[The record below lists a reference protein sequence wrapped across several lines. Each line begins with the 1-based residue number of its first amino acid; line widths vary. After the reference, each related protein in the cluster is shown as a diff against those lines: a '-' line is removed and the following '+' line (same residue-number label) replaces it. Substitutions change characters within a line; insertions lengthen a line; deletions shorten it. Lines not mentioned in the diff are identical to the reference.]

1 MAQLVAEQ
9 LDARGGFAD
18 IDSDLYKPYHPQ
30 YAQLMAQDDRLMT
43 LYTGPDGRAWMRQA
57 QQFVRGEDPLSNG
70 QKLNA
75 LVQEIAMDPQF
86 LAATMRQ
93 YRAVGTRTEVLAL
106 ADSQALSEQGIL
118 NRYYEQVRDRGQGRL
133 TVPEKAAASYTG
145 IAVSCE
151 VIAREGLADYA
162 AVYRRGESI
171 PRYAASAAEL
181 AAQPEALRQALE
193 RERNRP
199 WTPEESRDFLAVQQ
213 KLRAGLPADFGPQLD
228 RIDELARPLL
238 APQPA
243 GSPRVSTAA
252 ARARSVT
259 ASQRPTKPDQQP
271 GPTGRTPPGH
281 GPEGPEQRRGRAK

>member
-1 MAQLVAEQ
+1 MAEQ

-30 YAQLMAQDDRLMT
+30 YAQLMAQDDRLMA

-57 QQFVRGEDPLSNG
+57 QQFVRGEDPLSG
-70 QKLNA
+70 GRKLNA

-106 ADSQALSEQGIL
+106 AVSQALSEQGIL
-118 NRYYEQVRDRGQGRL
+118 NRYYEQVRDRRQGRL

-181 AAQPEALRQALE
+181 AAEPLALRQALE

-199 WTPEESRDFLAVQQ
+199 WTQEESRDFLAVQQ
-213 KLRAGLPADFGPQLD
+213 KLREGLPADFGPQLD
-228 RIDELARPLL
+228 RIEELARPLL
-238 APQPA
+238 ASQPSD
-243 GSPRVSTAA
+243 SPRVSTAA
-252 ARARSVT
+252 ARSRSAT
-259 ASQRPTKPDQQP
+259 TSKRPTKPDQGA
-271 GPTGRTPPGH
+271 GPTGRTAPRH